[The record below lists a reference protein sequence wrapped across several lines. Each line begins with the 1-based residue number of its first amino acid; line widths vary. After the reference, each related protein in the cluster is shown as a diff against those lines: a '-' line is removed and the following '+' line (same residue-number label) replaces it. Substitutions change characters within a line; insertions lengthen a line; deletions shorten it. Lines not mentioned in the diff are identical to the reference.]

1 MAFEESIRKAS
12 IQSYE
17 GTRKGDTIEEIRAIQ
32 DYIRGAKIVVPNKN
46 GIKVEVINEVLNRF
60 DIPSAEYLQVNT
72 NYADFSRMP
81 AIAKAMIAVDQSD
94 ADLVI
99 ARGRLG
105 IPGSGSFMV
114 FMDSKSRIL
123 TAASSPSH
131 VIHKQ
136 SLEETVYKETLEA
149 LNSEVFTV
157 KSNVRLIDIFNLILE
172 KKANAVLNL
181 FNKLHDD
188 GIINKGSS
196 IVIIGTY
203 FTGIAIAKYLSFD
216 NFKDMTI
223 VDIYPHL
230 EGLID
235 SKLGNPI
242 IAEMENEENL
252 FKEKFKNIKCSSD
265 LDLIKNADAV
275 IDTTGLGGI
284 NESQSEAIFTKVFL
298 IEDPIAEENDAL
310 LKDKNNIY
318 NRANMVNSYNKYVL
332 KTKGLNT
339 KTSGTMTLAIDVLRQ
354 SMNSILDRDGVL
366 YCASEMTFYE
376 EIIFKEKDLE
386 KFFKLIE
393 SPVLKV
399 STIQPFDCDGIINE
413 FIDEIYSEILVRW

>member
-1 MAFEESIRKAS
+1 MSNND
-12 IQSYE
+12 Y
-17 GTRKGDTIEEIRAIQ
+17 DT
-32 DYIRGAKIVVPNKN
+32 
-46 GIKVEVINEVLNRF
+46 GI
-60 DIPSAEYLQVNT
+60 S
-72 NYADFSRMP
+72 
-81 AIAKAMIAVDQSD
+81 
-94 ADLVI
+94 
-99 ARGRLG
+99 
-105 IPGSGSFMV
+105 
-114 FMDSKSRIL
+114 
-123 TAASSPSH
+123 
-131 VIHKQ
+131 
-136 SLEETVYKETLEA
+136 
-149 LNSEVFTV
+149 SEVFTV

-376 EIIFKEKDLE
+376 EIIFKEKDLK

-399 STIQPFDCDGIINE
+399 STIQPFDCDGIIDE
-413 FIDEIYSEILVRW
+413 FIDKIYSEILVRW

>member
-1 MAFEESIRKAS
+1 MSNND
-12 IQSYE
+12 Y
-17 GTRKGDTIEEIRAIQ
+17 DT
-32 DYIRGAKIVVPNKN
+32 
-46 GIKVEVINEVLNRF
+46 GI
-60 DIPSAEYLQVNT
+60 S
-72 NYADFSRMP
+72 
-81 AIAKAMIAVDQSD
+81 
-94 ADLVI
+94 
-99 ARGRLG
+99 
-105 IPGSGSFMV
+105 
-114 FMDSKSRIL
+114 
-123 TAASSPSH
+123 
-131 VIHKQ
+131 
-136 SLEETVYKETLEA
+136 
-149 LNSEVFTV
+149 SEVFTV
-157 KSNVRLIDIFNLILE
+157 KSNVRLIDIFNLILQ
-172 KKANAVLNL
+172 KKANAALSL
-181 FNKLHDD
+181 FNSLNDD
-188 GIINKGSS
+188 GTIDKESS

-203 FTGIAIAKYLSFD
+203 FTGIAIAKYLSFN
-216 NFKDMTI
+216 NFKDITI

-235 SKLGNPI
+235 SELGNPLTVGDETKEDI
-242 IAEMENEENL
+242 
-252 FKEKFKNIKCSSD
+252 FKENFKNIKFSSD
-265 LDLIKNADAV
+265 LGLIKNADVV

-284 NESQSEAIFTKVFL
+284 NENQSEAIFTKVFL

-354 SMNSILDRDGVL
+354 SMNSILARDGVL

-386 KFFKLIE
+386 KFFRLIE

-413 FIDEIYSEILVRW
+413 FIQHSEIGAVARTA